1 MQMSCGASEASFD
14 SGSSQHIAS
23 GKPPVPLK
31 DLRAWLGSAAAR
43 WQAVTRPIQVF
54 VIVIKAQATLQQQFL
69 PVQGPTGPTWVAF
82 TAFCSSSV
90 EVLVLVVVCPAPPP
104 PPPSPRQ
111 ETGPNKR

>member
-1 MQMSCGASEASFD
+1 MGTFLEPGDAKPCSYKQKVATT
-14 SGSSQHIAS
+14 HIT
-23 GKPPVPLK
+23 G
-31 DLRAWLGSAAAR
+31 
-43 WQAVTRPIQVF
+43 PIQVF
-54 VIVIKAQATLQQQFL
+54 VIVIKAQATLQLQFL